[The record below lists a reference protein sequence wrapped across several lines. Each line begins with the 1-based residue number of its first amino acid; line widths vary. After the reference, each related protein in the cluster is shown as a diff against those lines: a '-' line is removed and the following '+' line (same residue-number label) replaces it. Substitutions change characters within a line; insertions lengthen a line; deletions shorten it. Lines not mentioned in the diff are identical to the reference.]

1 MKWVKFERSITI
13 EIDEEDIEKVSFYHT
28 GGNYQFELQ
37 WKEVKFKRSI
47 TINNFLM
54 EIWIQKYVMK
64 RTQWSLGN
72 ISYSGYVQSELDIV
86 FRWAMW
92 PTVLLFYIIINWN
105 IFLFSIRR
113 RTIFCLILTMARSME
128 MMMMMQ
134 MKAQFTELTEWEE
147 SI

>member
-1 MKWVKFERSITI
+1 MINVKWVKFERSITI
-13 EIDEEDIEKVSFYHT
+13 EIDEEDIEEVSFYHT

-72 ISYSGYVQSELDIV
+72 ISYSGYVRSELDIV
-86 FRWAMW
+86 
-92 PTVLLFYIIINWN
+92 
-105 IFLFSIRR
+105 S
-113 RTIFCLILTMARSME
+113 
-128 MMMMMQ
+128 
-134 MKAQFTELTEWEE
+134 
-147 SI
+147 